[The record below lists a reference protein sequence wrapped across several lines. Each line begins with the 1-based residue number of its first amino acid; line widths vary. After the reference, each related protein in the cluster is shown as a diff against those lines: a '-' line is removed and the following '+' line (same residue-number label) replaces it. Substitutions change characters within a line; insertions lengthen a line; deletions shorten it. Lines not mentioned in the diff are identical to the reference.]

1 SVMLETTPRTT
12 PVLTSLSARLLIL
25 TIFFVMVAEV
35 LIYAP
40 SIARYRK
47 AYLEEHITKAHLAT
61 LALTLG
67 PSEKLAN
74 ELEQRLLE
82 QTGTHGIVLKGD
94 TRRLLMLDR
103 DMPPNVDVMFDL
115 REGNSYSLIRDAFQA
130 LLQDENRVMRV
141 IGVPDGNPKVFME
154 VILDE
159 TPMRESMYD
168 FSGRILLLSLVI
180 AFIVAFLVYVSLQW
194 LMVRPMR
201 RITESMMKF
210 RASPEDESSSLIPT
224 MRSDEIGVAQ
234 RELVV
239 MQNGLRFAL
248 RQKTRLAALGAAMAK
263 MNHDLRN
270 TLATAVLASDRLANI
285 DDPEVKRVTP
295 RLYDAVTR
303 AVSICS
309 QTLTFISD
317 DKPTLTPTLF
327 HFSELVAE
335 VGAAMQSD
343 DFPTLGG
350 EEPPKLKWLSQVDF
364 ELDVEA
370 DRQQLFRVFSN
381 LALNANQAGATQVR
395 ISAETDGVSLWVNFA
410 DNGPGLPAD
419 ARAHL
424 FEPFAGST
432 KAGGT
437 GLGLVIAR
445 DILQAHG
452 GDIIVVRSDTNGT
465 LFRLSLPRRITQEI
479 NPYGIC

>member
-1 SVMLETTPRTT
+1 
-12 PVLTSLSARLLIL
+12 
-25 TIFFVMVAEV
+25 
-35 LIYAP
+35 
-40 SIARYRK
+40 
-47 AYLEEHITKAHLAT
+47 
-61 LALTLG
+61 
-67 PSEKLAN
+67 
-74 ELEQRLLE
+74 
-82 QTGTHGIVLKGD
+82 
-94 TRRLLMLDR
+94 
-103 DMPPNVDVMFDL
+103 
-115 REGNSYSLIRDAFQA
+115 
-130 LLQDENRVMRV
+130 
-141 IGVPDGNPKVFME
+141 
-154 VILDE
+154 
-159 TPMRESMYD
+159 
-168 FSGRILLLSLVI
+168 
-180 AFIVAFLVYVSLQW
+180 
-194 LMVRPMR
+194 
-201 RITESMMKF
+201 MKF

>member
-1 SVMLETTPRTT
+1 
-12 PVLTSLSARLLIL
+12 
-25 TIFFVMVAEV
+25 MVAEV

-67 PSEKLAN
+67 PSEKLAK

-94 TRRLLMLDR
+94 TRRLLMLGGE
-103 DMPPNVDVMFDL
+103 MPKNVDVMFDL
-115 REGNSYSLIRDAFQA
+115 RKGNSFSLIRDAFQA
-130 LLQDENRVMRV
+130 LLQDKNRVMRV
-141 IGVPDGNPKVFME
+141 IGVPDGNPKVIME

-159 TPMRESMYD
+159 TPMRETMYD

-180 AFIVAFLVYVSLQW
+180 AFIVAFMLYVSLQW

-201 RITESMMKF
+201 RITASMMKF
-210 RASPEDESSSLIPT
+210 RARPEDESSSLNPGA
-224 MRSDEIGVAQ
+224 RSDEIGMAQ

-239 MQNGLRFAL
+239 MQNDLRSAL

-263 MNHDLRN
+263 INHDLRN

-303 AVSICS
+303 AVSLCS
-309 QTLTFISD
+309 QTLGFISD
-317 DKPTLTPTLF
+317 DKLTLTPSLF
-327 HFSELVAE
+327 HFSELLAE
-335 VGAAMQSD
+335 VGAALQSD
-343 DFPTLGG
+343 DVPTLAG
-350 EEPPKLKWLSQVDF
+350 EERPKLKWLSQIDF

-381 LALNANQAGATQVR
+381 LGQNAHQAGATQVR
-395 ISAETDGVSLWVNFA
+395 ITAETNGNSLWVNFL

-432 KAGGT
+432 RSGGT
-437 GLGLVIAR
+437 GLGLVIAQ

-465 LFRLSLPRRITQEI
+465 LFRLSLPRRRSQEK